1 MELLSCTNLRFGYA
15 GQPPFAC
22 PDFTVG
28 AGDLLHIA
36 GENGTGKTTLLRVL
50 AGLLPVFSGRIRR
63 AGALRPGSVGYLPQR
78 TPFQDDFPATAREI
92 ALSGCQAARGWRPF
106 YTRREKEAAQ
116 DALRA
121 FEADDLAGVSYRA
134 LSGGQRQRVLLARAL
149 ALPRR
154 LLLLDEPSTGLDAPS
169 TAHMRQVL
177 EACSARG
184 TAIVLVTHASGL
196 LAGVEHKTVTVHR
209 EAPRHD

>member
-28 AGDLLHIA
+28 TGDLLHIA

-50 AGLLPVFSGRIRR
+50 AGLLPVFSGQIRR
-63 AGALRPGSVGYLPQR
+63 AGALVPGSVGYLPQR
-78 TPFQDDFPATAREI
+78 TPYQDDFPATAREI
-92 ALSGCQAARGWRPF
+92 ALSGCQASRGWRPF
-106 YTRREKEAAQ
+106 YTRREKEAAL

-121 FEADDLAGVSYRA
+121 FKADDLADASYRA

-149 ALPRR
+149 AMPRR

-169 TAHMRQVL
+169 AAHMRRVL
-177 EACSARG
+177 EEWRARG
-184 TAIVLVTHASGL
+184 TAIVLITHAPGL
-196 LAGVEHKTVTVHR
+196 LAGSERKTVAVHR
-209 EAPRHD
+209 ENIRHD